1 MIMKMTKLLGK
12 ILIEGKIEALTG
24 LHVGGSSTGMEIGG
38 VDSVVVRDSITRRPY
53 IPGSSLK
60 GSLRSLME
68 RSGDKPFNNKVGN
81 SWIHMC
87 KELDKFKECSVCRVF
102 GVTADSIKLPDS
114 TDASEMD
121 NAMPT
126 LTRLMVRDALMTEE
140 TATKLEK
147 ADTDLLFT
155 DVKTEVVIDR
165 ITSQATPRQIERV
178 PAGSKFGFGMIFN
191 IFVKDDSSFLKYV
204 FQAMT
209 LLEDDS
215 LGGQGSRGYGKI
227 KFEIENV
234 AWRPTNYYATG
245 RGEMVHINGSMN
257 TAALIRDGF
266 QQIQDQINA
275 SVSPES
281 HA

>member
-1 MIMKMTKLLGK
+1 MSKLLGK
-12 ILIEGKIEALTG
+12 IVISGKIEALTG

-38 VDSVVVRDSITRRPY
+38 VDNVVVRDSVTSRPY

-68 RSGDKPFNNKVGN
+68 RSEDKEFNNRVGN

-87 KELDKFKECSVCRVF
+87 KDLKSFEKCSICRVF
-102 GVTADSIKLPDS
+102 GVTADSIKIPE
-114 TDASEMD
+114 TAEGKE
-121 NAMPT
+121 AIEKMPS
-126 LTRLMVRDALMTEE
+126 LTRFLVRDALMTQK
-140 TATKLEK
+140 TAEDLEK
-147 ADTDLLFT
+147 ADTDLLYT

-178 PAGSKFGFGMIFN
+178 PAGSKFDFGMVFN
-191 IFVKDDSSFLKYV
+191 VFVKDDPEFLKYV

-209 LLEDDS
+209 LLEDDY

-227 KFEIENV
+227 KFDIENMS
-234 AWRPTNYYATG
+234 WRPTSYYATG
-245 RGEMVHINGSMN
+245 EGEVAHINGTIN
-257 TAALIRDGF
+257 TATGIRDGF
-266 QQIQDQINA
+266 DQIFKKINE
-275 SVSPES
+275 SLLES

>member
-1 MIMKMTKLLGK
+1 MTKLLGK
-12 ILIEGKIEALTG
+12 VIIEGKIKALTG
-24 LHVGGSSTGMEIGG
+24 LHVGGSGTGMEIGG
-38 VDSVVVRDSITRRPY
+38 VDSVVVRDSMTRRPY

-68 RSGDKPFNNKVGN
+68 RSEGKPFNNRVAN

-87 KELDKFKECSVCRVF
+87 KELKDFEKCSVCRVF
-102 GVTADSIKLPDS
+102 GVTADSIQLPEAAES
-114 TDASEMD
+114 GENE

-126 LTRLMVRDALMTEE
+126 LTRLMVRDALMTKK
-140 TATKLEK
+140 TAEDLEK
-147 ADTDLLFT
+147 AETDLLFT

-178 PAGSKFGFGMIFN
+178 PAGSQFAFGMIFN
-191 IFVKDDSSFLKYV
+191 VFVKEDADFLKHV

-227 KFEIENV
+227 EFDIEKV

-245 RGEMVHINGSMN
+245 QGEVPLISGEK
-257 TAALIRDGF
+257 TAASIRDEF
-266 QQIQDQINA
+266 EEILKKIN
-275 SVSPES
+275 
-281 HA
+281 

>member
-1 MIMKMTKLLGK
+1 MTKLLGK
-12 ILIEGKIEALTG
+12 VIIEGKIRALTG

-68 RSGDKPFNNKVGN
+68 RSEGKPFNNRVAN
-81 SWIHMC
+81 SRIHMC
-87 KELDKFKECSVCRVF
+87 KELKDFEECSVCRVF
-102 GVTADSIKLPDS
+102 GVTADSIQLPEEAES
-114 TDASEMD
+114 GENE
-121 NAMPT
+121 NAIPT

-140 TATKLEK
+140 TAKTLEK
-147 ADTDLLFT
+147 AETDLLFT

-165 ITSQATPRQIERV
+165 ITSQATPRRIERV
-178 PAGSKFGFGMIFN
+178 PAGSQFKFGMIFN
-191 IFVKDDSSFLKYV
+191 VFVKEDAKFLKYV

-227 KFEIENV
+227 EFDIEKV

-245 RGEMVHINGSMN
+245 KGEVPLISETK
-257 TAALIRDGF
+257 TAAGIRDGF
-266 QQIQDQINA
+266 DKILEDINK
-275 SVSPES
+275 S
-281 HA
+281 